1 MMLLPLLLL
10 WLREPLFFPR
20 PLRYSLLLMFCL
32 VAGHLPTA
40 AEPDLPAPSSYPD
53 AIAADTSGTTGAI
66 QPAVAGADP
75 PTQAGRRDREGSL
88 VRNVRGQFTE
98 VGRRWAF
105 TSEDGRTS
113 YKVLEN
119 LALQRVVK
127 AVRQDADDN
136 RWAVHGMLTEF
147 GDDNYLLLRAVTRAV
162 QAEKP

>member
-20 PLRYSLLLMFCL
+20 PLRWSLLLMFCL
-32 VAGHLPTA
+32 VAGHMPA
-40 AEPDLPAPSSYPD
+40 AADPDLPSPIAYPD
-53 AIAADTSGTTGAI
+53 AIDTDTTPPAQPELSGS
-66 QPAVAGADP
+66 DP
-75 PTQAGRRDREGSL
+75 PTGDRRREREGSL
-88 VRNVRGQFTE
+88 VRNVRGRFAE

-105 TSEDGRTS
+105 TSEDGQTS

-127 AVRQDADDN
+127 AVRQDAEDN
-136 RWAVHGMLTEF
+136 RWAVYGTLTEF

-162 QAEKP
+162 QADSDTP